1 MSMTDASDPYAAV
14 MAQAMS
20 DPVFRM
26 RLMADPVATM
36 RATGLAV
43 PEGVMIEVVEN
54 TDTLVHLVL
63 PATGVVEL
71 ADRDLEAVA
80 GGIVKTVPTVTHAV

>member
-1 MSMTDASDPYAAV
+1 MTDASDPYAAV

>member
-1 MSMTDASDPYAAV
+1 
-14 MAQAMS
+14 
-20 DPVFRM
+20 
-26 RLMADPVATM
+26 M